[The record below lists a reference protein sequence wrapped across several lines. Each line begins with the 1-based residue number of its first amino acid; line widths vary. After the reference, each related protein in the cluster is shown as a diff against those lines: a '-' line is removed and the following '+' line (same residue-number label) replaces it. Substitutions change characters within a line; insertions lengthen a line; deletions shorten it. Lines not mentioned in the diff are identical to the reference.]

1 MIYFDTCYIV
11 RLYIEDP
18 GWQAVRG
25 LAASDHIACCLLGYA
40 ETLAAFHRKFREG
53 ILNPAGMRT
62 LYEQFD
68 KECDSG
74 AFRWLPFSPS
84 VLAEMRGVYRRLPR
98 SVPLRAGDAIHLACA
113 AENGFKEIYSNDQH
127 LLSAARHF
135 RLRGQNVI

>member
-1 MIYFDTCYIV
+1 
-11 RLYIEDP
+11 
-18 GWQAVRG
+18 
-25 LAASDHIACCLLGYA
+25 
-40 ETLAAFHRKFREG
+40 
-53 ILNPAGMRT
+53 MRT

-68 KECDSG
+68 KDCNSG
-74 AFRWLPFSPS
+74 AFRWLPFSPA

-135 RLRGQNVI
+135 GLRGQNVI